1 MKPFLMSTLVL
12 VATIVSAAAQDR
24 TKLERRNVDLVMRM
38 FDEGWGANTGWEDV
52 WRAKLSPTFTSYFHA
67 FPPTEGLE
75 AAIAFNRDLFAGF
88 PKLEVTVEAVT
99 AEGENVVVRA
109 RLKGKH
115 EGPFLGVPASGAVV
129 NVPDVTLFRV
139 KDGKITESRY
149 FTDLVMA
156 MTAMGAIPPM
166 R

>member
-1 MKPFLMSTLVL
+1 MKSLLMSALVL
-12 VATIVSAAAQDR
+12 VAAMASAGAQDR

-38 FDEGWGANTGWEDV
+38 FEEGWGANSGWEDV
-52 WRAKLSPTFTSYFHA
+52 WRANLSPTFTSYFHA

-88 PKLEVTVEAVT
+88 PNLEVTVEEVT
-99 AEGENVVVRA
+99 AEGESVVVQA
-109 RLKGKH
+109 RLIGRH

-139 KDGKITESRY
+139 KNGKITESRY